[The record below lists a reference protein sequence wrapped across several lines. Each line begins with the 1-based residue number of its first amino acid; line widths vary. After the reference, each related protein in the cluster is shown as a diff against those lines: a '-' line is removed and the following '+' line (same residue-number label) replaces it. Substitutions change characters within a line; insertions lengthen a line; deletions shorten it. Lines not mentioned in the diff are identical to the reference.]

1 MYNIADL
8 IEVILCLILVY
19 NINSVIYEFVNILPD
34 MNQITKG
41 ILSLDNFLLFISENN
56 TLYLEFYDNII
67 EEQIN
72 PSIVNADIDVKNEI
86 VQKVEQKYED
96 KYLEKFKRFPN
107 EFQFN
112 ELELEEERKEF
123 ENIKITNEQNRFQ
136 SINQIT
142 EQLNKIDEIE
152 KEGNITYERNLH
164 FTENINEI
172 GIYGLLNFF
181 NLKDEYDDDP
191 DDIDFEQLYINL
203 IGKKNE
209 LKKELKFVE
218 ENILGEEEMRLEA
231 REIIVNRK
239 LDKFIDNYI
248 LECTPL
254 GNIYMRYNNSKKS
267 FEYFSNSTMPYRYLE
282 PVGRKYVMTYWC
294 KPIFIDIEDELKKSE
309 EKFEEEKK
317 KKEEEEADLKTGTGS
332 KNMLAKLKSYNK
344 DTKNQATMKP
354 QMKNRGGSNF
364 ALPPQIKANLPNV
377 NQNNEKQYLKEHANR
392 YTCEGRLTGFS
403 PLKKIDKKISDKKL
417 TMSYADFKRMKK
429 EEQNKK

>member
-164 FTENINEI
+164 FTEKINEI

-181 NLKDEYDDDP
+181 NLKDDYDDDP

>member
-1 MYNIADL
+1 MYNIVDL
-8 IEVILCLILVY
+8 IDVVVCLIIVY
-19 NINSVIYEFVNILPD
+19 KINSTIYEFVNTIP
-34 MNQITKG
+34 NINETINETINF
-41 ILSLDNFLLFISENN
+41 ILSLDNFLVFISDNNPLLIDYYDTVIKEN
-56 TLYLEFYDNII
+56 EDVII
-67 EEQIN
+67 
-72 PSIVNADIDVKNEI
+72 KNEI
-86 VQKVEQKYED
+86 VQKIEQKYED

-107 EFQFN
+107 EFQFS
-112 ELELEEERKEF
+112 ELELEDEIKEF
-123 ENIKITNEQNRFQ
+123 ENIKITSEKNRFQ

-152 KEGNITYERNLH
+152 KGGKLTYELNENV
-164 FTENINEI
+164 TENINTMCKK
-172 GIYGLLNFF
+172 GLLSFF
-181 NLKDEYDDDP
+181 DLEDEEP
-191 DDIDFEQLYINL
+191 DEIDFEELYIEL
-203 IGKKNE
+203 IEKKNE
-209 LKKELKFVE
+209 LKKELKSVE
-218 ENILGEEEMRLEA
+218 ENILGEEEMRAKA

-294 KPIFIDIEDELKKSE
+294 KPIFIDIEEELKKSE
-309 EKFEEEKK
+309 QKFEEEKK
-317 KKEEEEADLKTGTGS
+317 KKEEDDKRMEEDLKSGQGP
-332 KNMLAKLKSYNK
+332 KNMIAKLKSYNK

-377 NQNNEKQYLKEHANR
+377 NQQNEKQLLKENANR

-403 PLKKIDKKISDKKL
+403 PLKKIDKKVSDKKL
-417 TMSYADFKRMKK
+417 AMSYADFKRMQT
-429 EEQNKK
+429 EAQNKK

>member
-164 FTENINEI
+164 FTEKINEI

-218 ENILGEEEMRLEA
+218 ENILVEEEMRLEA

>member
-1 MYNIADL
+1 MYSIVDL
-8 IEVILCLILVY
+8 IEVILCLTLVY
-19 NINSVIYEFVNILPD
+19 KINSIISEFVNTIPD
-34 MNQITKG
+34 MNELIKFVFY
-41 ILSLDNFLLFISENN
+41 LDNVLVFISENN
-56 TLYLEFYDNII
+56 PLLLDYYETVIKENEDVII
-67 EEQIN
+67 KN
-72 PSIVNADIDVKNEI
+72 DVI
-86 VQKVEQKYED
+86 QKVEQKYED

-107 EFQFN
+107 EFQFS
-112 ELELEEERKEF
+112 ELELEDEIKEV
-123 ENIKITNEQNRFQ
+123 ENIKITSEKNRNML
-136 SINQIT
+136 INDIK

-152 KEGNITYERNLH
+152 KEHNL
-164 FTENINEI
+164 TCELNENVTKNINTRCKK
-172 GIYGLLNFF
+172 GLLSFF
-181 NLKDEYDDDP
+181 DLEDEEP
-191 DDIDFEQLYINL
+191 EEIDFEELYIEL

-209 LKKELKFVE
+209 LKKELKSVE

-309 EKFEEEKK
+309 QKFEEEKK
-317 KKEEEEADLKTGTGS
+317 KKEEDEEVLKSVQGPKT
-332 KNMLAKLKSYNK
+332 MIAKLKNYNK

-354 QMKNRGGSNF
+354 QMKNRSGSNF
-364 ALPPQIKANLPNV
+364 VLPPQIKANLPNV
-377 NQNNEKQYLKEHANR
+377 NQHNEKQLLKEKANR

-403 PLKKIDKKISDKKL
+403 PLKKIDKKVSDKKL
-417 TMSYADFKRMKK
+417 AMSYSDFKRMQK